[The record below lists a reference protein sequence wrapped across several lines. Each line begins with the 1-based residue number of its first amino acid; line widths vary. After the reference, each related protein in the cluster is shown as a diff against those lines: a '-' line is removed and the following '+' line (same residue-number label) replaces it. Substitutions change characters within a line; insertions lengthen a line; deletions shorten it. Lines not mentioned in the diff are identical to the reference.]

1 MSVGFPPFYMP
12 KQKIPD
18 LVNRIKTH
26 DPPLHY
32 INDPVLK
39 DFLKKVLQ
47 KQPTE
52 RLGFKD
58 AKQIKKHPWMSDIPW
73 EKLMKK

>member
-1 MSVGFPPFYMP
+1 
-12 KQKIPD
+12 
-18 LVNRIKTH
+18 
-26 DPPLHY
+26 LHY

-58 AKQIKKHPWMSDIPW
+58 AKQIKKTSVDERYSLGKVSEEIN
-73 EKLMKK
+73 